1 MEYKILAEKMDMKI
15 SEEKIKQNI
24 TDYSGINNK
33 KD

>member
-1 MEYKILAEKMDMKI
+1 MEYKILAEKMDRKI